1 MFLSLKYHIASLVAV
16 FLALGLGIL
25 IGSAVPGDD
34 TLFRQQQQQL
44 LGTLE
49 SRMESVKQK
58 NESLRASIVRLE
70 TESNI
75 KGQFEKQTLPALVGG
90 KLQGRSLAI
99 IATAGCK
106 FTGELANTLK
116 MAGAS
121 VQSVTVIERPNIS
134 AGKDI
139 LNNPGWPETSEKDF
153 LAGVAREISL
163 AIVNGDTTVLKNLAG
178 QGVLKISGQ
187 YGNPVSDVV
196 IIGGGA
202 DKKNITAINIDFH
215 IIDFFKSKDI
225 TVFGAEESSSAYS
238 CIREYQKKGLAT
250 VDNIETVPGHVS
262 LVYAISGRPGHYGV
276 KPTAKSLLPT
286 LEYGVEVNAR

>member
-25 IGSAVPGDD
+25 IGSAVLGND

-44 LGTLE
+44 LGRLE

-58 NESLRASIVRLE
+58 NESLRDRIVRLE

-75 KGQFEKQTLPALVGG
+75 KGQFEKQALPALVGG

-106 FTGELANTLK
+106 LTGELANTLK

-121 VQSVTVIERPNIS
+121 VQNITVIDRSNIS

-139 LNNPGWPETSEKDF
+139 LNNLGWPETDEKDF

-163 AIVNGDTTVLKNLAG
+163 AVVNGDTRVMKILAG

-187 YGNPVSDVV
+187 YGKPVSDVV

-202 DKKNITAINIDFH
+202 DKNNITVNNIDLH
-215 IIDFFKSKDI
+215 IIDFFKYKGI
-225 TVFGAEESSSAYS
+225 TVFGTEESSSAFS
-238 CIREYQKKGLAT
+238 SIREYQKKGLST
-250 VDNIETVPGHVS
+250 VDNIETVPGHIS

-276 KPTAKSLLPT
+276 KPTARSLLPI

>member
-25 IGSAVPGDD
+25 IGSAVPGND

-44 LGTLE
+44 LGRLE
-49 SRMESVKQK
+49 SQMESVKQK

-75 KGQFEKQTLPALVGG
+75 KGQFEKQALPALVGG
-90 KLQGRSLAI
+90 RLQGHSLAI
-99 IATAGCK
+99 IATTGSKSA
-106 FTGELANTLK
+106 GELANTLK

-121 VQSVTVIERPNIS
+121 VQNITVIEGPNITD
-134 AGKDI
+134 GKAI
-139 LNNPGWPETSEKDF
+139 LNNPGQPETSEKDF
-153 LAGVAREISL
+153 LTGVAREISL
-163 AIVNGDTTVLKNLAG
+163 AIVNGDTRVLKNLAG

-196 IIGGGA
+196 IIGGGV
-202 DKKNITAINIDFH
+202 DKKNKTVISIDFP
-215 IIDFFKSKDI
+215 IIDFFKSKGI
-225 TVFGAEESSSAYS
+225 TVFGAEESSSVYS
-238 CIREYQKKGLAT
+238 CIRDYQKKGLST
-250 VDNIETVPGHVS
+250 VDNIETVPGHIS

-276 KPTAKSLLPT
+276 KPTAKGLLPIF
-286 LEYGVEVNAR
+286 EYGVEVNAR